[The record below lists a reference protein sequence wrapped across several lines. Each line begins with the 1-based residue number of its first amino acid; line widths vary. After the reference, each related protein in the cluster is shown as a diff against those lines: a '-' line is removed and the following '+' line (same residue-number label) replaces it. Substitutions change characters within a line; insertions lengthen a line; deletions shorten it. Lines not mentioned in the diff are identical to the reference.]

1 MNIYGSDREIIYDEN
16 IKKAIREN
24 HTSWL
29 KKYTHE
35 IINTKNFTNTELK
48 NFVPLL
54 KKNIIEC
61 SESLLSEIMIHSDNK
76 IELDF
81 LELLS
86 TVCFC
91 IAAKTILQY
100 DYTGTVSM
108 FYNHVIE
115 IAMQRLRLNR
125 NEAISLIDTME
136 STVLK
141 NVDWKPCPTNEF
153 VNIQRRHYV
162 SKDPYLTD

>member
-16 IKKAIREN
+16 IKKAIREKQED
-24 HTSWL
+24 WL
-29 KKYTHE
+29 KKYTRE
-35 IINTKNFTNTELK
+35 IINTKNFTATELK

-61 SESLLSEIMIHSDNK
+61 SESLMTEIMIHSDNK

-91 IAAKTILQY
+91 LAAKTILQH
-100 DYTGTVSM
+100 DYTRTVSR
-108 FYNHVIE
+108 FYKHAIE
-115 IAMQRLRLNR
+115 TAMKRLRLNA